1 MSTFPTTSPSG
12 LASVASTTAG
22 RASRNSSTRSAAA
35 LAAYTSLTMAISSR
49 IGRYMRLSMVMN
61 TSNPPRVSCPRVV
74 TVQVLG
80 RVSWTGEAAR
90 GVKDRSV
97 TAPSY
102 EQLAALVAAQERII
116 AQLQAR
122 IAEQDARIAEQDAR
136 IAELERQLATSS
148 RNSSKPPSSDGLDKP
163 APKSLRGRSGRKPGG
178 QPGRSGRTLRQ
189 VAVPDEV
196 VIHEPGACAD
206 CGNALSV
213 EGRPVRIVRR
223 QVFDIPTITV
233 RVVEHR
239 LVSRPRAGGGA
250 PAAAGP
256 AGGGAPVPY
265 GAHAAAIAVS
275 LCLGQHLP
283 VERTAGLL
291 ADLFGTP
298 MAAGTVAAWTTRAAA
313 GLAPF
318 TAAARTA
325 LTSAELVHADE
336 TGLRVA
342 GRLHWLHVASS
353 TRFTALFCH
362 RQRGKEA
369 IDAAGVLP
377 HCTGTLVHD
386 AFAPYAR
393 YRSATHALCN
403 AHLLRE
409 LIAVVDHHV
418 AHPPAGA
425 DTPAGWCWATQ
436 VIDALLALK
445 AITDT
450 GVLPSPEALTVHR
463 RLIIPAALTGACADI
478 GPPGAVG
485 RRHRALARRIRRRLE
500 DYLRFATDLRVP
512 FDNNQAERDIRMAK
526 IKQKV
531 SGCLR
536 TLAGAQDFAAMRS
549 YLSTATKHGRR
560 PFDVLTELTSG
571 NVWIP
576 ATT

>member
-1 MSTFPTTSPSG
+1 M
-12 LASVASTTAG
+12 
-22 RASRNSSTRSAAA
+22 
-35 LAAYTSLTMAISSR
+35 
-49 IGRYMRLSMVMN
+49 
-61 TSNPPRVSCPRVV
+61 V

-80 RVSWTGEAAR
+80 RVSCSGDPRR

-97 TAPSY
+97 TASSY

-122 IAEQDARIAEQDAR
+122 LGEQDACMAEQDARIAEQDAR
-136 IAELERQLATSS
+136 IAELERQLAASS
-148 RNSSKPPSSDGLDKP
+148 RNSSQPPSSDGLGKP
-163 APKSLRGRSGRKPGG
+163 APQSLRGRAGRKPGG
-178 QPGRSGRTLRQ
+178 QPGHQGRTLRQ

-196 VIHEPGACAD
+196 VVHEPGACAG
-206 CGNALSV
+206 CGADLPI
-213 EGRPVRIVRR
+213 EQRPAGVVRR
-223 QVFDIPTITV
+223 QVFDIPQITV
-233 RVVEHR
+233 RVVQHR
-239 LVSRPRAGGGA
+239 LVSRRCGCGAVTRAAA
-250 PAAAGP
+250 PAGVM
-256 AGGGAPVPY
+256 APVSY
-265 GAHAAAIAVS
+265 GPHAAAIAVY

-291 ADLFGTP
+291 AELFGTP

-318 TAAARTA
+318 TAAARQA
-325 LTSAELVHADE
+325 LAGADLVHVDE

-342 GRLHWLHVASS
+342 GRGHWLHVASS
-353 TRFTALFCH
+353 ARFTSLFCH
-362 RQRGKEA
+362 RKRGKEA

-403 AHLLRE
+403 AHVLRE
-409 LIAVVDHHV
+409 LIAVVDHAA
-418 AHPPAGA
+418 AHPRT
-425 DTPAGWCWATQ
+425 DTGMPAGWCWATQ

-450 GVLPSPEALTVHR
+450 GVLPSPGVLAAQR
-463 RLIIPAALTGACADI
+463 RLIVSAALIGACADT

-485 RRHRALARRIRRRLE
+485 RRHRALARRLRRRLD
-500 DYLRFATDLRVP
+500 DYLRFAADSRVP
-512 FDNNQAERDIRMAK
+512 FDNNAAERDIRMVK
-526 IKQKV
+526 VKQKV

-536 TLAGAQDFAAMRS
+536 TLTGAQDFAAMRS
-549 YLSTATKHGRR
+549 YLSTAAKHGRR

>member
-1 MSTFPTTSPSG
+1 
-12 LASVASTTAG
+12 V
-22 RASRNSSTRSAAA
+22 
-35 LAAYTSLTMAISSR
+35 
-49 IGRYMRLSMVMN
+49 
-61 TSNPPRVSCPRVV
+61 
-74 TVQVLG
+74 
-80 RVSWTGEAAR
+80 
-90 GVKDRSV
+90 
-97 TAPSY
+97 
-102 EQLAALVAAQERII
+102 
-116 AQLQAR
+116 
-122 IAEQDARIAEQDAR
+122 
-136 IAELERQLATSS
+136 
-148 RNSSKPPSSDGLDKP
+148 
-163 APKSLRGRSGRKPGG
+163 
-178 QPGRSGRTLRQ
+178 
-189 VAVPDEV
+189 
-196 VIHEPGACAD
+196 
-206 CGNALSV
+206 
-213 EGRPVRIVRR
+213 VRR
-223 QVFDIPTITV
+223 QVFDIPQITV

-239 LVSRPRAGGGA
+239 ILSRRCSCGVVT
-250 PAAAGP
+250 AAAGP
-256 AGGGAPVPY
+256 AGVTAPASY
-265 GAHAAAIAVS
+265 GPSAAAIAVY

-291 ADLFGTP
+291 AELFGTP

-325 LTSAELVHADE
+325 LSRAELVHVDE

-353 TRFTALFCH
+353 SRFTVLFCH
-362 RQRGKEA
+362 RKRGKEA

-377 HCTGTLVHD
+377 AFTGTAVHD
-386 AFAPYAR
+386 AFTSYAR
-393 YRSATHALCN
+393 YPAATHALCN
-403 AHLLRE
+403 AHVLRE
-409 LIAVVDHHV
+409 LIAVVDSHA
-418 AHPPAGA
+418 AHPPPPSEEM
-425 DTPAGWCWATQ
+425 PAGWCWAAQ
-436 VIDALLALK
+436 VIDALLGLK

-450 GVLPSPEALTVHR
+450 GVLPDPAVLAAHR
-463 RLIIPAALTGACADI
+463 RLIVSAALIGASAES

-485 RRHRALARRIRRRLE
+485 RRHRALARRIRRRLD

-576 ATT
+576 APG